1 MSLLLKRRSRSE
13 TRAQPKQQQQQ
24 QQEMPSKQ
32 QQQTRQQQRQQ
43 QAKPH
48 HELPSSVESLQRL
61 GLCPGMGRRKTS
73 AELIS
78 EAKLFLGDATPT
90 ATATAMT
97 AAGGAR
103 LVSTRRPITPREPGR
118 VLYGKVA
125 LAGRPPSA
133 FS

>member
-13 TRAQPKQQQQQ
+13 TRAQPKQ
-24 QQEMPSKQ
+24 ETPSKQ
-32 QQQTRQQQRQQ
+32 QQPQPQSQLRPQQESEQ
-43 QAKPH
+43 
-48 HELPSSVESLQRL
+48 PSSLQRL

-78 EAKLFLGDATPT
+78 EAKLFLGDLSTGTANAATT
-90 ATATAMT
+90 ATMT

>member
-13 TRAQPKQQQQQ
+13 TRPIESTEKAKPTEAEAEKPQDRKLEKHTHATRKPHASEQNLNKLCL
-24 QQEMPSKQ
+24 MPS
-32 QQQTRQQQRQQ
+32 
-43 QAKPH
+43 
-48 HELPSSVESLQRL
+48 
-61 GLCPGMGRRKTS
+61 GLGMGRRKTS

-78 EAKLFLGDATPT
+78 EAKMFLGEGPGPAVPLLAT
-90 ATATAMT
+90 
-97 AAGGAR
+97 GGAR
-103 LVSTRRPITPREPGR
+103 LVSTRRPITPRESGR

>member
-13 TRAQPKQQQQQ
+13 TRAQPVAVQ
-24 QQEMPSKQ
+24 SKQ
-32 QQQTRQQQRQQ
+32 ELSKKQPHQQHQL
-43 QAKPH
+43 AA
-48 HELPSSVESLQRL
+48 SVERDRETTMPRL
-61 GLCPGMGRRKTS
+61 GLAGPGAGMGRRKTS

-78 EAKLFLGDATPT
+78 EAKLYLGDLST
-90 ATATAMT
+90 ATATMT

>member
-1 MSLLLKRRSRSE
+1 
-13 TRAQPKQQQQQ
+13 
-24 QQEMPSKQ
+24 
-32 QQQTRQQQRQQ
+32 
-43 QAKPH
+43 
-48 HELPSSVESLQRL
+48 
-61 GLCPGMGRRKTS
+61 MGRRKTS

-78 EAKLFLGDATPT
+78 EAKLFLGDLSTGGTASMAA
-90 ATATAMT
+90 ATATMT
-97 AAGGAR
+97 AAAGGAR

>member
-1 MSLLLKRRSRSE
+1 
-13 TRAQPKQQQQQ
+13 
-24 QQEMPSKQ
+24 
-32 QQQTRQQQRQQ
+32 
-43 QAKPH
+43 
-48 HELPSSVESLQRL
+48 
-61 GLCPGMGRRKTS
+61 MGRRKTS

-78 EAKLFLGDATPT
+78 EAKLYLGDLSTGTAM
-90 ATATAMT
+90 ATATMT

>member
-1 MSLLLKRRSRSE
+1 MTAAAAAAPPKQE
-13 TRAQPKQQQQQ
+13 TTKKQQQQQ
-24 QQEMPSKQ
+24 QQQPQKDNEHSIQ
-32 QQQTRQQQRQQ
+32 
-43 QAKPH
+43 H
-48 HELPSSVESLQRL
+48 L
-61 GLCPGMGRRKTS
+61 GLGTGMGRRKTS

-78 EAKLFLGDATPT
+78 EAKLYLGDLSTTTTTAAAT
-90 ATATAMT
+90 MT

>member
-13 TRAQPKQQQQQ
+13 TRAQPKQQQ
-24 QQEMPSKQ
+24 ETPSKQ
-32 QQQTRQQQRQQ
+32 QQQQHQQTRQQQQQQ

-48 HELPSSVESLQRL
+48 RESPSSVESLQRL

-78 EAKLFLGDATPT
+78 EAKLFLGDAT

>member
-13 TRAQPKQQQQQ
+13 TRAQPKQQQ
-24 QQEMPSKQ
+24 ETPSKQ
-32 QQQTRQQQRQQ
+32 QQQQQHQQTRQQQHR
-43 QAKPH
+43 
-48 HELPSSVESLQRL
+48 ESPSSVESLQRL

-78 EAKLFLGDATPT
+78 EAKLFLGDAT

>member
-13 TRAQPKQQQQQ
+13 TRAQPKQQQ
-24 QQEMPSKQ
+24 ETPSKQ
-32 QQQTRQQQRQQ
+32 QQQQQHQQTRQQQQQQQ

-48 HELPSSVESLQRL
+48 RESPSSVESLQRL

-78 EAKLFLGDATPT
+78 EAKLFLGDAT

>member
-13 TRAQPKQQQQQ
+13 TRAQPKQQ
-24 QQEMPSKQ
+24 ETPSKQ
-32 QQQTRQQQRQQ
+32 QQQPKSRPQQESEQ
-43 QAKPH
+43 
-48 HELPSSVESLQRL
+48 SSSLQRL

-78 EAKLFLGDATPT
+78 EAKLFLGDLSQGGTGNMGAAT
-90 ATATAMT
+90 ATATMT

>member
-13 TRAQPKQQQQQ
+13 TRPIESTEK
-24 QQEMPSKQ
+24 
-32 QQQTRQQQRQQ
+32 
-43 QAKPH
+43 AKPTDTEKPDRKLEKH
-48 HELPSSVESLQRL
+48 THATRNPHASEQNLNKL
-61 GLCPGMGRRKTS
+61 GLMSSGLGMGRRKTS

-78 EAKLFLGDATPT
+78 EAKMFLGEGPGPAVPLLAT
-90 ATATAMT
+90 
-97 AAGGAR
+97 GGAR
-103 LVSTRRPITPREPGR
+103 LVSTRRPITPRESGR

>member
-13 TRAQPKQQQQQ
+13 TRAQPTAAAAPPKQETTKKQQQQQ
-24 QQEMPSKQ
+24 QQQKDNEHSIQ
-32 QQQTRQQQRQQ
+32 
-43 QAKPH
+43 H
-48 HELPSSVESLQRL
+48 L
-61 GLCPGMGRRKTS
+61 GLGTGMGRRKTS

-78 EAKLFLGDATPT
+78 EAKLYLGDLSTTT
-90 ATATAMT
+90 ATAAAAMT